1 MLAHCRPGAT
11 TDQQAIE
18 ETMHRPRPPSRSASL
33 AILLGA
39 LCACTS
45 EHYQNV
51 GNPTLGDA
59 EYTSDLAQC
68 RRENSTVETIQG
80 YDVQQR
86 VTVDEAKAASC
97 MTARGWRKVGG

>member
-1 MLAHCRPGAT
+1 
-11 TDQQAIE
+11 
-18 ETMHRPRPPSRSASL
+18 MHRDSLPRRSACL
-33 AILLGA
+33 AALLGA

-45 EHYQNV
+45 ARYQNV
-51 GNPTLGDA
+51 GHPDLGDA
-59 EYTSDLAQC
+59 AYKADLAQC
-68 RRENSTVETIQG
+68 QRENSTVVTIQG

>member
-1 MLAHCRPGAT
+1 
-11 TDQQAIE
+11 
-18 ETMHRPRPPSRSASL
+18 MHRDRLPRRSARL

-51 GNPTLGDA
+51 GHPDLGDA
-59 EYTSDLAQC
+59 EYKSDFAQC
-68 RRENSTVETIQG
+68 RRENSTVVTIQG

-97 MTARGWRKVGG
+97 MAARGWQKVGG